1 MSAVTTNSPL
11 REKRASGP
19 RGRAIAARDQ
29 SARLAANTVEQR
41 VLFVSVACL
50 CLIGLPM
57 VLSAS
62 SVLSIESGGAPYALF
77 EKQCMFLLAG
87 LAVAVVAY
95 RFVPMSALRRLRL
108 ALPIGTMALLVVVF
122 LPGIGHVA
130 GGSSRWIG
138 VGPIQVQPSELMK
151 ISMVVFAADLLARR
165 WKRSDHWAAIVRPML
180 TVLAVAAAL
189 IMAQPDLG
197 TTIVVACITYVMM
210 YSAGVPAR
218 LLGQTIAVLALPV
231 GYYTLHAAYRRD
243 RLLSFI
249 NPFAH
254 ASTSGY
260 QVVQSLSTL
269 GMGGLGGNGVGGSA
283 ATWGFLPNAH
293 TDFVFAIIGGNFGI
307 LGSITVIG
315 LFGLFA
321 WAGFRIAARETDPFS
336 RFVAVGITCWITCQ
350 AVINVGGVI
359 DALPV
364 TGIPL
369 PFISYGGSALVSEL
383 AATGLLLGIARRQ
396 GSFGR

>member
-1 MSAVTTNSPL
+1 MAAVTTNTPV
-11 REKRASGP
+11 RGRRTSGP
-19 RGRAIAARDQ
+19 KSRAVASREL
-29 SARLAANTVEQR
+29 SVTLAGTAVEHR

-62 SVLSIESGGAPYALF
+62 SVLSVESGAAPYALF
-77 EKQCMFLLAG
+77 EKQCMFLTVG
-87 LAVAVVAY
+87 LAAAVAAY
-95 RFVPMSALRRLRL
+95 RFVPMPALRRLRL

-165 WKRSDHWAAIVRPML
+165 GKRADHWAAIVRPML

-210 YSAGVPAR
+210 FSAGVPAR
-218 LLGQTIAVLALPV
+218 LLARTIAVLALPV
-231 GYYTLHAAYRRD
+231 GYYALHAAYRRD
-243 RLLSFI
+243 RFLSFI

-254 ASTSGY
+254 ASTTGY
-260 QVVQSLSTL
+260 QVVQSLSAL

-293 TDFVFAIIGGNFGI
+293 TDFVFAVIGGNFGI
-307 LGSITVIG
+307 LGSIVVIG
-315 LFGLFA
+315 LFGVFA

-336 RFVAVGITCWITCQ
+336 RFVAVGITCWIICQ
-350 AVINVGGVI
+350 AVINVGGVV

-383 AATGLLLGIARRQ
+383 AGTGLLLGIARRQ
-396 GSFGR
+396 GSFAR

>member
-19 RGRAIAARDQ
+19 RSRAIAARDQ

-87 LAVAVVAY
+87 LAVAFVTY

-243 RLLSFI
+243 RFLSFI